1 MLNFDIPTII
11 FEIINFL
18 VLTALL
24 YYLLFRPIQR
34 RVNQRAK
41 EKRRQEE
48 EIARKL
54 EEAESMREEL
64 ENRLAHIDDQ
74 ITEII
79 GDAQERMEEI
89 RQTTINNARQEAERI
104 LKAANSEAGQLQEK
118 AVSDHMDEI
127 LEAIREVS
135 QQVIRQTTPEEVHN
149 QLVKELN
156 ERIWQLGSGEMDQVQ
171 AIRRS
176 LDQRSPTVFAD
187 TAREMSDAQVQE
199 LRDTLSALID
209 KEVDLEISIDK
220 DLISGLQVRVG
231 DTLINNSLS
240 SKLNKILDDA
250 DSSIRERMENA

>member
-1 MLNFDIPTII
+1 M
-11 FEIINFL
+11 
-18 VLTALL
+18 
-24 YYLLFRPIQR
+24 LFR
-34 RVNQRAK
+34 
-41 EKRRQEE
+41 
-48 EIARKL
+48 
-54 EEAESMREEL
+54 SEL
-64 ENRLAHIDDQ
+64 ETRLAHVDDQ
-74 ITEII
+74 IAEII
-79 GDAQERMEEI
+79 RDAQERMEEI

-135 QQVIRQTTPEEVHN
+135 QQVIRQTTPKEVHN

-187 TAREMSDAQVQE
+187 TAREMSESQVQE
-199 LRDTLSALID
+199 LRATLSALID
-209 KEVDLEISIDK
+209 KEVDLEINIDK

-240 SKLNKILDDA
+240 SKLDKILDDA